1 MIRIQEQITFQS
13 ALHNPTCMAKIRLL
27 LLFSA
32 ALLFLTVSSCKPL
45 CPITSCQVRMEHLH
59 GEQEFRGQP
68 IYKKQNPKIGE
79 KLPKQKGEVHKRTN
93 DKSQRKN

>member
-1 MIRIQEQITFQS
+1 M
-13 ALHNPTCMAKIRLL
+13 
-27 LLFSA
+27 
-32 ALLFLTVSSCKPL
+32 

-59 GEQEFRGQP
+59 GEQEYRGQP

-79 KLPKQKGEVHKRTN
+79 KLPNHKGEVRKRTN